1 MDSNQAHQYLAERGA
16 DLPGMVQRTCPY
28 CRSLLQRKPGEPQGH
43 FLKRQFCNRRHEK
56 RFRVVGQAKPGDPVL
71 AFESSEP
78 LPAEPPTG
86 AIKRMGD
93 VQNCPKCG
101 SRALWADGPF
111 IACLCG
117 VRIPA
122 KDGDWER
129 ESWRPRQT
137 SWMDPP
143 SQGQHQA
150 NIG

>member
-1 MDSNQAHQYLAERGA
+1 MASSQSRQYSAESRV

-28 CRSLLQRKPGEPQGH
+28 CRRLLQRKPGEPQGN
-43 FLKRQFCNRRHEK
+43 FLKRRFCNRRHEK
-56 RFRVVGQAKPGDPVL
+56 RFHVVGQANPDDPLL

-78 LPAEPPTG
+78 LRSTPPPG
-86 AIKRMGD
+86 AVKRMGD
-93 VQNCPKCG
+93 VENCPKCG

-137 SWMDPP
+137 SWMELRSP
-143 SQGQHQA
+143 SPHQA
-150 NIG
+150 SIG